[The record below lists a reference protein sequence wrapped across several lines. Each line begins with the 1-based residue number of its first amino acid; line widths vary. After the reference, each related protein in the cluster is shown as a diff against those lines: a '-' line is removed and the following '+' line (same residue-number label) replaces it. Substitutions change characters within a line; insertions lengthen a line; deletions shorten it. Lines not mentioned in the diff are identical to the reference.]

1 MDLVAREASLPL
13 HMMGKHKILI
23 PCPECGETFQS
34 SEIYVKHRMNHLS
47 ETHQKIPER
56 ETGNK
61 PQTIEERFPRLA
73 RLASLTPSEEKPA
86 PVLPPPV
93 PSTSRVLLSSTQN
106 TDLHPP
112 TTMSTNQP
120 SITSPQ
126 PLPPPPWPPSTQP
139 TLLQPQPTQP
149 PPPPFQPPPTQ
160 PPPPPFQPP
169 PTQPPPPP
177 SQHPLSQPPPLPTQF
192 PPPGPPPASAGAS
205 GMRFRPPGMF
215 WPHINSPWSTGYWG
229 GY

>member
-47 ETHQKIPER
+47 DTHQKIPER

-61 PQTIEERFPRLA
+61 PQTVEERFPRLA
-73 RLASLTPSEEKPA
+73 RLAPSEENPA

-106 TDLHPP
+106 TALHPP

-139 TLLQPQPTQP
+139 TLLQP
-149 PPPPFQPPPTQ
+149 
-160 PPPPPFQPP
+160 PPPPFQPP

-177 SQHPLSQPPPLPTQF
+177 SQPPLSQPPPLPTQF

-205 GMRFRPPGMF
+205 GIRFRPPDMF
-215 WPHINSPWSTGYWG
+215 WPHMSSPWSTGYWG